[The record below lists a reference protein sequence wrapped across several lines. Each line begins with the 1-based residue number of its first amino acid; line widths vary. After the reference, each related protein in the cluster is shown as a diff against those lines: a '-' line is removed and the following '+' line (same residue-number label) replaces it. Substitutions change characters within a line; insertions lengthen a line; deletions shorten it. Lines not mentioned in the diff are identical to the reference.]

1 VGSSP
6 TCSINKHL
14 MAPQKKKHDNNQLQG
29 LYEFH
34 KTKECP
40 LCGELKA
47 KVKESR
53 KIFEGTRRRY
63 SCFGC
68 DHKYTTYEINSE
80 AYEEL
85 RTLRIKFGQLENIF
99 NSVHQPVQQPV
110 QLEPISAVPEGIPCS
125 DCAHLTPYGCS
136 FDIPEAQTEEA
147 QGCNLFQSIFSDNM
161 LT

>member
-1 VGSSP
+1 
-6 TCSINKHL
+6 
-14 MAPQKKKHDNNQLQG
+14 MAAQKKKHDNNQLQG

-68 DHKYTTYEINSE
+68 DHKYTTYEITSE

-85 RTLRIKFGQLENIF
+85 RTLRNKLNQLEQIF

-110 QLEPISAVPEGIPCS
+110 QLESVAEVPEGIPCC
-125 DCAHLTPYGCS
+125 DCVHLTLNGCS
-136 FDIPEAQTEEA
+136 FDIPEAHTEDA
-147 QGCNLFQSIFSDNM
+147 RGCNLFQSIFSDNM